1 MATKISLW
9 DISIIKSAIR
19 DSFRKLSPQHQI
31 RNPVMFTV
39 YIGSWLT
46 SGLFI
51 QALMDQGEAPA
62 SFILAITLWLWFTLL
77 FANFAEAMAE
87 GRGKAQAQA
96 LRKSRREIQAKKLAK
111 PTRDAKVTIV
121 PSGNLHRGDVVLIE
135 TGDFIPSDGEVIEGI
150 ASVSESAIT
159 GESAPVIRESG
170 GDRNAVTG
178 EHKCFPIG

>member
-1 MATKISLW
+1 MHLTFFPALALGPIVEHLYILGTIWPLKFHCGIS
-9 DISIIKSAIR
+9 SIIKVAIR
-19 DSFRKLSPQHQI
+19 DSFFKLSPQHQI

-39 YIGSWLT
+39 YIGSLLT

-51 QALMDQGEAPA
+51 QALIGSRRSAGHFYFGYHIMA
-62 SFILAITLWLWFTLL
+62 WFTLL

-121 PSGNLHRGDVVLIE
+121 Q
-135 TGDFIPSDGEVIEGI
+135 
-150 ASVSESAIT
+150 SA
-159 GESAPVIRESG
+159 
-170 GDRNAVTG
+170 
-178 EHKCFPIG
+178 